1 MERQQADQTL
11 RMSEDFNRRIIE
23 AAPCGI
29 VQVSLDGAILKAN
42 SVAQDVLGLTFEEH
56 SRRYAVGFESETFW
70 EDGSVCALQ
79 DHPVSKCLAIHQ
91 PQPAT
96 TIGVRRADGRM
107 AWVIITAFPVSDPE
121 TGQMTGA
128 VVTFLD
134 ITERKHLE
142 EQLRQSQKMEAVG
155 RLAGGIAHDFNNLLT
170 AIVGYSQLLLGRLE
184 VGNPMQEELEEIKKA
199 GERAASLTR
208 RLLAFSRKELLQPQV
223 LDLNALVANI
233 DRMLRRLIGE
243 HIELVTIFGPQ
254 LERIEADP
262 AQLEQVVLNLVVN
275 ARDAMP
281 QGGRSLSRRPTW
293 N

>member
-1 MERQQADQTL
+1 MSTPVAMLRALSPRRSGRME
-11 RMSEDFNRRIIE
+11 
-23 AAPCGI
+23 
-29 VQVSLDGAILKAN
+29 VSVRA
-42 SVAQDVLGLTFEEH
+42 
-56 SRRYAVGFESETFW
+56 
-70 EDGSVCALQ
+70 Q
-79 DHPVSKCLAIHQ
+79 DHPVSKCLATHQ

-107 AWVIITAFPVSDPE
+107 AWVILTAFPVSDPE

-208 RLLAFSRKELLQPQV
+208 QLLAFSRKELLQPQV

-233 DRMLRRLIGE
+233 DKMLRRLIGE
-243 HIELVTIFGPQ
+243 HIELVTMFGPQ

-262 AQLEQVVLNLVVN
+262 H
-275 ARDAMP
+275 
-281 QGGRSLSRRPTW
+281 SLSKWCLTW
-293 N
+293 S